1 MWRERERERERG
13 GGVGV
18 RFGLS
23 DWAALSTCL
32 WYILA
37 FIGAFNLGLWRI
49 FNFFIFRETFVMV
62 RGGPGGLFWT
72 FGKVAKA
79 SH

>member
-1 MWRERERERERG
+1 MWRETERERERERG

-49 FNFFIFRETFVMV
+49 FNFFYF
-62 RGGPGGLFWT
+62 
-72 FGKVAKA
+72 
-79 SH
+79 